1 MNILVIN
8 LPHRRDRLDSFMKHW
23 SWLGHIEVVDGVLSD
38 TLHTGCG
45 LAHIN
50 AIRKG
55 LSNASWC
62 LVLED
67 DARLNCSH
75 SDFLQSVDEAV
86 KRYTEWDAVMLG
98 PNSHRLFHAPT
109 EIYQVSTNFLK
120 VSYTKSIRSCT
131 SMLWSKNALP
141 LIQEYSK
148 ILNQGYV
155 FPIDRM
161 ITSFKYPWICTRNT
175 GDEAPNAVPICPLP
189 NLWIS
194 SKVLAFQEPG
204 IFSDN
209 TYAASHDFLSDSVEY
224 MKELVS
230 KADLQV
236 QSFQQ

>member
-1 MNILVIN
+1 MNVLVIN
-8 LPHRRDRLDSFMKHW
+8 LPHRRDRLEVFMKHW
-23 SWLGHIEVVDGVLSD
+23 SWLGNINIIDGELSNI
-38 TLHTGCG
+38 LHTGCG

-55 LSNASWC
+55 LSNADWC

-67 DARLNCSH
+67 DSRLNCSH
-75 SDFLQSVDEAV
+75 SEFLTAMNEAV
-86 KRYTEWDAVMLG
+86 QRCNDWDAVILG
-98 PNSHRLFHAPT
+98 PISHRIFSPPT
-109 EIYQVSTNFLK
+109 DVVSVSANFLK

-161 ITSFKYPWICTRNT
+161 ITSFKYPWICTRDT
-175 GDEAPNAVPICPLP
+175 GDEAPNAIPICPLP
-189 NLWIS
+189 SVWIS
-194 SKVLAFQEPG
+194 SRVLVFQEPG

-209 TYAASHDFLSDSVEY
+209 THAASHDFLSDSVEY

-230 KADLQV
+230 RADLQV
-236 QSFQQ
+236 QSSRQ